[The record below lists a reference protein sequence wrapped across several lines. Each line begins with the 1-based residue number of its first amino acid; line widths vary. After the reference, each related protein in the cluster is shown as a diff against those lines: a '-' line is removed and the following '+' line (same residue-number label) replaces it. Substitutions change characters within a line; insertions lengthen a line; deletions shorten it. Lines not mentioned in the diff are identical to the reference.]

1 MHASPSGHRTGRALN
16 WRDFS
21 IVHKLGLL
29 LAFNTLAAVLLIAV
43 VFGVSNAIARYHWT
57 EEQLRVLA
65 QVVGEN
71 SRAALAFGDRESA
84 RQTLT
89 ALRANEEIDQVR
101 LLDAQG
107 VLFAQAG
114 FSDRLSH
121 GGSLGE
127 RLVYSVFPASIDVV
141 HVVVEDGQVVG
152 RVELSAHLL
161 HLWLDLLESQALMAL
176 LALLLASLAVWFGLR
191 LRRIVTDPILGLAQV
206 STRVWREQDYS
217 LRAVKAHNDEVGA
230 LVDDFNHMLAEI
242 QAREQAL
249 QTERTSLQQRT
260 ADMQLARDEAERASR
275 VKSEFISTV
284 SHELRTPLTA
294 ISGALGL
301 VAGGVAGALP
311 AAASEMVGI
320 ALKNS
325 KRLAFLIN
333 DLLDM
338 EKLQA
343 GKLHFDRRVQPLM
356 PLLEQALA
364 DNQAYAAQFG
374 VRYVLRERVDG
385 VQVEVDA
392 QRLQQVLANLLSN
405 AAKFSPSG
413 AAVEVDVVQ
422 RGGTVRVTVT
432 DHGPG
437 IASEFQPR
445 IFQKF
450 SQADASDTR
459 QKGGTGLGLAIS
471 RELTERMGGRMGF
484 QSQPGEG
491 ARFFFELPVWTAPLS
506 MPAPLHT
513 SPAPLS
519 PMPAVRGPR
528 VLMVE
533 PDADVARLLGRMIER
548 AGYRVDTAASGAQA
562 LALAREQRYDAVTLD
577 LLLPDIGGAELV
589 RELRT
594 QDATAQLPILIVSA
608 RMEEGRQAFGNTWPD
623 LHWLAKP
630 VDQTRLLAVLDRV
643 ASAHRAPQARVL
655 HVEDDLQLH
664 AVVRSMAGAQYD
676 FELATTLREAR
687 ARVALERFDV
697 VILDLTLPDESG
709 WDLLPDL
716 HARQPDT
723 RVVVLTGAE
732 LSDEQAGQV
741 DAVIHKGDVSPRE
754 LLDAIGG
761 LSFSDTQQEP

>member
-364 DNQAYAAQFG
+364 DNQAYAVQFG

-664 AVVRSMAGAQYD
+664 EVVRSMAGAQYD

-697 VILDLTLPDESG
+697 VILDLTLPNESG

>member
-101 LLDAQG
+101 LLDSQG
-107 VLFAQAG
+107 VPFAQAG
-114 FSDRLSH
+114 FSDQLSH

-127 RLVYSVFPASIDVV
+127 RLVYSVFPASLDVV
-141 HVVVEDGQVVG
+141 HVIVEDGQVVG

-176 LALLLASLAVWFGLR
+176 LALLLASLAVWFGMR

-206 STRVWREQDYS
+206 STRVSREQDYS

-242 QAREQAL
+242 QARDQAL

-325 KRLAFLIN
+325 KRLSFLIN

-338 EKLQA
+338 EKLLA

-437 IASEFQPR
+437 IATEFQPR

-506 MPAPLHT
+506 MPTPL
-513 SPAPLS
+513 PAHS
-519 PMPAVRGPR
+519 PMPAARGPR

-533 PDADVARLLGRMIER
+533 PDADVAQLLGRMIER

-594 QDATAQLPILIVSA
+594 QDATAQLPILIISA
-608 RMEEGRQAFGNTWPD
+608 RMEEGRQAMGNTWPD

-630 VDQTRLLAVLDRV
+630 VDQARLLAVLDRV

-655 HVEDDLQLH
+655 HVEDDRELH

-697 VILDLTLPDESG
+697 VILDLALPNESG
-709 WDLLPDL
+709 WDLLPDI

-723 RVVVLTGAE
+723 RVVVLTGADIT
-732 LSDEQAGQV
+732 DEQAGQV
-741 DAVIHKGDVSPRE
+741 DAVIHKGDVSPRD

-761 LSFSDTQQEP
+761 PAFSDTQQDP